1 MGQSVLSKEF
11 MTLAARMGVVDAS
24 LVKTLRAVCLGIS
37 RRNNQ
42 ATYAHLLGTQ
52 SLGDT
57 ALRGGPNLF
66 AYPTPSSIAAS
77 ARYKNLGLGTQAL
90 GTMLQVVRSQHGSSQ
105 LGTMESLYSLR
116 YNGEGATPF
125 VLQGQTLVRLAR
137 NNVPPLP
144 KSLVGGPNT
153 ESHPGTSDLVGMQ
166 VVVLRLVKAKTDDPS
181 KFSASEIAAIEE
193 LHQDWEDGK
202 YSSFSDLLGWA
213 TRIEASGSLRPL
225 QKGRGSGFHAGE
237 ISRDLHGGDS
247 SRADGSA
254 SSEDIRDS
262 VIGSGAYSHA
272 IDIVAR
278 NLPLEIFSEY
288 FDSVAQK
295 GFRYRLKPL
304 TGGRTLSS
312 LKKHLGTDKNPPARD
327 ALTVLM
333 KAIFPHWDKRPS
345 CYVNEDLRRAQ
356 VVEFVHPSNCRPS
369 NSSKSPSSQGQVGGI
384 DRSSRRSRSR
394 KPPKNKSGKAM
405 VLLDGARTPSDEPR
419 LEFMAAFEKGLVPLL
434 SWLDTLEQR
443 VKESDVSLSGSAHSA
458 QGAGSSE
465 SMLDILTEIR
475 ASQAKQAKDQV
486 DLQDELSS
494 QRKFLRFRFEDY
506 PGN

>member
-1 MGQSVLSKEF
+1 MG
-11 MTLAARMGVVDAS
+11 R
-24 LVKTLRAVCLGIS
+24 
-37 RRNNQ
+37 
-42 ATYAHLLGTQ
+42 
-52 SLGDT
+52 
-57 ALRGGPNLF
+57 PNLYG
-66 AYPTPSSIAAS
+66 YPTPSSTAAS

-90 GTMLQVVRSQHGSSQ
+90 GIMLQVVRGQHGSAQ
-105 LGTMESLYSLR
+105 LGTMESLYSLN

-125 VLQGQTLVRLAR
+125 VLKGQTLIRLAR

-193 LHQDWEDGK
+193 LHQDWDDGK
-202 YSSFSDLLGWA
+202 YSSFSALLEWA
-213 TRIEASGSLRPL
+213 TRIEASGCLRPL

-247 SRADGSA
+247 SRAGGSA

-288 FDSVAQK
+288 FDSVAKK

-327 ALTVLM
+327 ALTVLI
-333 KAIFPHWDKRPS
+333 KAIFPRWDKRPS

-356 VVEFVHPSNCRPS
+356 VVEFVNPSNCRPS

-384 DRSSRRSRSR
+384 EGSSRRSR
-394 KPPKNKSGKAM
+394 KQPKNKSGKAM
-405 VLLDGARTPSDEPR
+405 VLLDGAKTPSDGTR
-419 LEFMAAFEKGLVPLL
+419 SEFMAAFEQGLAPLM
-434 SWLDTLEQR
+434 SRLDTLEQR

-475 ASQAKQAKDQV
+475 ASQAKQAKDQA
-486 DLQDELSS
+486 DLQDEISS